1 MTPAA
6 DHPWNAGFT
15 LVEALVA
22 TLLMGFILVALA
34 TVTGQWVPGWNRGF
48 AGLQRTQ
55 FAAEGLDRLTDDLA
69 EAEPITTV
77 SGSVS
82 PQTGNAPPQAGNA
95 APQPG
100 SAPPLFDGSEL
111 SVVFVRTRLAPNGG
125 PGLEVVQLAETS
137 SENGPALVRS
147 TAPLP
152 IGSGGSADGANLIF
166 SDPVVVIRAPYR
178 VSFSYAGPDRVWH
191 DDWHAQQLLPR
202 AVRVQVRDN
211 ATSDLLAV
219 STSTLIHA
227 ELAARCS
234 WGTTAPGCPSGS
246 GPAQNTPA
254 PANSNGD
261 R

>member
-1 MTPAA
+1 VTRAAA
-6 DHPWNAGFT
+6 DSRNAGFT

-22 TLLMGFILVALA
+22 TLLMGFILAALA

-69 EAEPITTV
+69 EAEFITTR
-77 SGSVS
+77 
-82 PQTGNAPPQAGNA
+82 PGNAQPGNAQPGNAQAGN
-95 APQPG
+95 
-100 SAPPLFDGSEL
+100 APPLFDGSEL

-125 PGLEVVQLAETS
+125 LGLEVVRLAETGS
-137 SENGPALVRS
+137 DNGPALVRS

-152 IGSGGSADGANLIF
+152 FGSSQSADVADLVF

-178 VSFSYAGPDRVWH
+178 VSFSYAGADRVWQ
-191 DDWHAQQLLPR
+191 DNWHAQQQLPR

-234 WGTTAPGCPSGS
+234 WGTTAQGCPSGS

-254 PANSNGD
+254 PANSNGGL
-261 R
+261 

>member
-6 DHPWNAGFT
+6 AGSPNAGFT

-22 TLLMGFILVALA
+22 TLLMGFILAALGA
-34 TVTGQWVPGWNRGF
+34 VTGQWVPSWNRGL
-48 AGLQRTQ
+48 AGLQHTELT
-55 FAAEGLDRLTDDLA
+55 AAGLDRLTDDLA
-69 EAEPITTV
+69 EAAIITT
-77 SGSVS
+77 G
-82 PQTGNAPPQAGNA
+82 PGNG
-95 APQPG
+95 
-100 SAPPLFDGSEL
+100 PPLFDGSEL

-125 PGLEVVQLAETS
+125 PGIEVVRLAETS
-137 SENGPALVRS
+137 SDNGPALVRS
-147 TAPLP
+147 TATLP
-152 IGSGGSADGANLIF
+152 IGPDQSADSANLMF

-178 VSFSYAGPDRVWH
+178 VSFSFAGADRLWR
-191 DDWHAQQLLPR
+191 DDWHAQRELPR

-234 WGTTAPGCPSGS
+234 WGTTAAGCPTG
-246 GPAQNTPA
+246 GEPAQNTTA
-254 PANSNGD
+254 PANSNGG

>member
-1 MTPAA
+1 VTPATDGA
-6 DHPWNAGFT
+6 ANAGFT

-22 TLLMGFILVALA
+22 TLLMGFILAALA
-34 TVTGQWVPGWNRGF
+34 TVTGQWIPSWNRGL
-48 AGLQRTQ
+48 AGLRGTEL
-55 FAAEGLDRLTDDLA
+55 AAEGLDRLTGDLA
-69 EAEPITTV
+69 EAEFITTG
-77 SGSVS
+77 SGN
-82 PQTGNAPPQAGNA
+82 G
-95 APQPG
+95 
-100 SAPPLFDGSEL
+100 PPLFDGSEL

-125 PGLEVVQLAETS
+125 PGIEVVRLAEAS

-147 TAPLP
+147 TATLP
-152 IGSGGSADGANLIF
+152 IGSDQSADGANLVF

-178 VSFSYAGPDRVWH
+178 VSFSYAGADRLWR
-191 DDWHAQQLLPR
+191 DNWRAQRDLPR

-234 WGTTAPGCPSGS
+234 WGTTAAGCPTGG
-246 GPAQNTPA
+246 GPAQSVPA
-254 PANSNGD
+254 PANGNGG